1 MHFLVAHLQM
11 TNDLMYLVFA
21 SKRNIILVAT
31 STKKLTAKDVNYQC
45 HLSKLPS
52 HNMCNLQSKQVTMLI
67 IKGLRWQNS

>member
-11 TNDLMYLVFA
+11 TNDLMYIVFA
-21 SKRNIILVAT
+21 SKRKIILVAT

-45 HLSKLPS
+45 HLSKLPT
-52 HNMCNLQSKQVTMLI
+52 HMCNLQSKQVTMLV